1 MQLFQIND
9 QYKIDIDPVAYTLI
23 PFKKIW
29 DRDKSKDKS
38 KAKNELA
45 FVYFSVDYKSDFY
58 NIPNVE
64 QREIE
69 VIKHLFKDAKYSPDK
84 VVREAQEFYK
94 ERQKTFSLVLLEN
107 ALLGLEKLSTYFRD
121 IDFDEYDPKKFADTV
136 RQLPAIIES
145 LKRTEEAVQK
155 EQDTDSRLR
164 GGREKGLYT
173 DGG

>member
-1 MQLFQIND
+1 MQLFQINE

-38 KAKNELA
+38 KARKELA
-45 FVYFSVDYKSDFY
+45 FIYFSIDYKSDFY
-58 NIPNVE
+58 NIPEVE

-69 VIKHLFKDAKYSPDK
+69 VIKHIFEKEKWSPDK
-84 VVREAQEFYK
+84 AIKEAQEFYK

-107 ALLGLEKLSTYFRD
+107 ALLGLGKLSEYFRT
-121 IDFDEYDPKKFADTV
+121 IDFTEYDPKKFADTV

-145 LKRTEEAVQK
+145 LKKTEDSIQR
-155 EQDTDSRLR
+155 EQEQGKKKK
-164 GGREKGLYT
+164 GGRDKAIYE
-173 DGG
+173 D

>member
-1 MQLFQIND
+1 MQLFQINE

-38 KAKNELA
+38 KARKELA
-45 FVYFSVDYKSDFY
+45 FIYFSIDYKSDFY
-58 NIPNVE
+58 NIPEVE

-69 VIKHLFKDAKYSPDK
+69 VIKHIFEKEEWSPDK
-84 VVREAQEFYK
+84 VIKEAQEFYK

-107 ALLGLEKLSTYFRD
+107 ALLGLGKLSEYFRT
-121 IDFDEYDPKKFADTV
+121 IDFTEYDPKKFADTV

-145 LKRTEEAVQK
+145 LKKTEEAVQK

-173 DGG
+173 DGE

>member
-38 KAKNELA
+38 KSKNELA

-69 VIKHLFKDAKYSPDK
+69 VIKHLFKGEKYSPDK

-155 EQDTDSRLR
+155 EQESDSRLR

>member
-9 QYKIDIDPVAYTLI
+9 QYLIDIDPVAYTLL

-29 DRDKSKDKS
+29 DRDKSKTKDR
-38 KAKNELA
+38 AKKELA
-45 FVYFSVDYKSDFY
+45 FIYFSVDYKSDFY
-58 NIPNVE
+58 NIPNIE
-64 QREIE
+64 TREEE
-69 VIKHLFKDAKYSPDK
+69 VIKHLFKEKWTPDK
-84 VVREAQEFYK
+84 AIRDAQEFYK

-107 ALLGLEKLSTYFRD
+107 ALMGLNKLSVYFRD
-121 IDFDEYDPKKFADTV
+121 IDFNEYDPKKFADTV

-145 LKRTEEAVQK
+145 LKKTEEAVQK
-155 EQDTDSRLR
+155 EQETDSKLR